1 MRTSLTLPLPHVQ
14 ARRASTLAEVA
25 ALVALLAA
33 AVPMRLVNLDAA
45 ASRFDEG
52 IRGGQLLLM
61 AHGFRP
67 FRDIFASQGPLSLE
81 VFYPTFILFGQTLEA
96 ARLAPALL
104 SLVGLVLVAW
114 TARLVGGA
122 LAATC
127 AAIILLLS
135 PTYLKN
141 SRLALVEIPAIVPA
155 IAAIGAAM
163 VYQQGGGRRWLVA
176 SGALFGLAL
185 LVKPIVLPAAV
196 PIGLLILTRGHGW
209 LRAGLLFGGVCA
221 AVIAAVVALVGPVE
235 VYDQMVRFR
244 AASRQAEGWSLKEN
258 WAAMVGELADEQLPL
273 YVAATLSGLLL
284 LLARPRVGL
293 ALVAWPIAT
302 FGLLMV
308 YSPLQFKHAVI
319 MLPPLAL
326 LVGAGAGE
334 CWSRARNRERRTARR
349 TLHPPAQ
356 IDQNAQ
362 NSSERRIQGTSW
374 LFLAVA
380 LGYALSLPAIL
391 RLDQRIVAGLTENR
405 PESYGDEIG
414 LVQTLS
420 GPGDFVLVDEP
431 SVAFAARRLVP
442 PSLVDTSALRVRSRS
457 LGAND
462 VIGAVEQY
470 DVRLLFLFS
479 DGLRS
484 IRRFGE
490 WVDERYVPITINE
503 RRNGKDRALYLR
515 RDADLE
521 GARAALERTLVTDS
535 AATFGG
541 QLRLLGHA
549 LERGDVR
556 PGGSLEVTLG
566 WQSLGPI
573 AADYHVLTVL
583 RDAGG
588 QVVEQNERGLGGG
601 SAGTAAWEAGRWV
614 FRGSTLAL
622 RGVEPG
628 EYRLAVSLYDS
639 RARQMLPLDGASVTE
654 APLAT
659 VRVRA

>member
-25 ALVALLAA
+25 VMVALLAA

-45 ASRFDEG
+45 VGKFDEG
-52 IRGGQLLLM
+52 IRGEQLLLM
-61 AHGFRP
+61 ARGFRP
-67 FRDIFASQGPLSLE
+67 FQDIFASQGPLSLE
-81 VFYPTFILFGQTLEA
+81 VFYPTFMLFGQTLEA

-104 SLVGLVLVAW
+104 SLVGMLLVAW
-114 TARLVGGA
+114 TARLVGGP

-127 AAIILLLS
+127 AAVVLLLS

-141 SRLALVEIPAIVPA
+141 SRLALVELPALVPA
-155 IAAIGAAM
+155 VGAVGAAM

-176 SGALFGLAL
+176 SGVLFGLAL

-235 VYDQMVRFR
+235 VYDQVVRFR
-244 AASRQAEGWSLKEN
+244 AASRQAEGWSLREN
-258 WAAMVGELADEQLPL
+258 WMAMTGELADEQLPL
-273 YVAATLSGLLL
+273 YVAAALSGLLL

-319 MLPPLAL
+319 MLPPLAV

-334 CWSRARNRERRTARR
+334 WSRQNRSIVGA
-349 TLHPPAQ
+349 
-356 IDQNAQ
+356 
-362 NSSERRIQGTSW
+362 W
-374 LFLAVA
+374 LLIGFA
-380 LGYALSLPAIL
+380 LWYALSLPAIL
-391 RLDQRIVAGLTENR
+391 RLDQRIVAGVTENQ
-405 PESYGDEIG
+405 PESYEDEIG
-414 LVQTLS
+414 LVRTLS
-420 GPGDFVLVDEP
+420 EPDDFVLVDEP
-431 SVAFAARRLVP
+431 SVAFEARRLVP

-462 VIGAVEQY
+462 VIGAVERY

-490 WVDERYVPITINE
+490 WVDERYVPIKINE

-549 LERGDVR
+549 LERSEGR
-556 PGGSLEVTLG
+556 PGGRLEVTLG
-566 WQSLGPI
+566 WQSLAPI

-588 QVVEQNERGLGGG
+588 EVVEQNERGLGGG

-639 RARQMLPLDGASVTE
+639 RARRMLPLDGASVTE
-654 APLAT
+654 APLAA
-659 VRVRA
+659 VRVRG